1 MKVLLPFDDTPAS
14 RAAVNH
20 ALALR
25 RAGLQASFVLVNV
38 QPPPT
43 LYEVVVAH
51 DPDVLDD
58 VRRAAGADLLASA
71 EAMLAG
77 SGAEWESEVAGGE
90 PETVLVDLAEN
101 YGCHA
106 IVMGAGE
113 VGPHSLGPVATAVL
127 NHSPVPVTVVRR
139 ADLG

>member
-1 MKVLLPFDDTPAS
+1 MKILLPFDDTPAA

-20 ALALR
+20 ALGLR
-25 RAGLQASFVLVNV
+25 RAGLKASFVLVNV

-51 DPDVLDD
+51 DAERLDD
-58 VRRAAGADLLASA
+58 VRRAAGIDLLANA

-77 SGAEWESEVAGGE
+77 SGAEWESEVAGGQ
-90 PETVLVDLAEN
+90 PETALVDLAEN

-113 VGPHSLGPVATAVL
+113 VGPHGLGPVAQAVL
-127 NHSPVPVTVVRR
+127 LHSPVPVTLVRR
-139 ADLG
+139 AQMD

>member
-1 MKVLLPFDDTPAS
+1 MKILLPFDDTPAS

-58 VRRAAGADLLASA
+58 VRRSAGADLLASA

-77 SGAEWESEVAGGE
+77 SGAEWETEVAGGQ
-90 PETVLVDLAEN
+90 PETALVDLAEN

-113 VGPHSLGPVATAVL
+113 VGPHSLGSVALAVL
-127 NHSPVPVTVVRR
+127 NHSPVPVTVVRK
-139 ADLG
+139 ADID